1 MARFYRMLA
10 FGPLSAMA
18 KPGENVS
25 TFTNR
30 STPMHIQQIRN
41 ATLVVEYAGKR
52 LLIDPMLAEQ
62 GAYPGFAGTAN
73 SHLANPLVGLP
84 LPLAELLRVDA
95 VVVTHLHADHWDEA
109 ARRLIP
115 RGMPIFAQNAADAAA
130 LRADGFIDVRVLE
143 GETAFGGI
151 VMRKTRGQHG
161 SDAVMA
167 VIGERMGEVCG
178 IVFSHPA
185 EPSLY
190 LAGDTVWNGYVE
202 ASLAAHRPD
211 VVVLNCGDA
220 QVPGLGAI
228 IMDQHD
234 LAMVARA
241 APQATIIASHLEAV
255 NHCVLSRA
263 GLRAFLDE
271 QGLRD
276 RVLVPEDGETCV
288 FGDRR
293 HGAAVVAEIT
303 Q

>member
-10 FGPLSAMA
+10 FGPLSVLAPA
-18 KPGENVS
+18 EQNVS
-25 TFTNR
+25 TLTTR
-30 STPMHIQQIRN
+30 STRMHVQQIRN
-41 ATLVVEYAGKR
+41 ATLVIDYAGKR

-73 SHLANPLVGLP
+73 SQLAYPLVGLP

-109 ARRLIP
+109 ARRLVP
-115 RGMPIFAQNAADAAA
+115 RGLPIFAQNAADAAA

-143 GETAFGGI
+143 AETVFEDI
-151 VMRKTRGQHG
+151 VMRKTQGQHG

-167 VIGERMGEVCG
+167 AIGERMGEVCG
-178 IVFSHPA
+178 IVFSHPD

-190 LAGDTVWNGYVE
+190 LAGDTVWNQYV
-202 ASLAAHRPD
+202 ADSLAVHRPD

-234 LAMVARA
+234 LARVARA
-241 APQATIIASHLEAV
+241 APQATIVASHLEAV
-255 NHCVLSRA
+255 NHCMLSRA
-263 GLRAFLDE
+263 ALRGFLDE
-271 QGLRD
+271 QGLRA

-288 FGDRR
+288 FQG
-293 HGAAVVAEIT
+293 GKEKY
-303 Q
+303 

>member
-1 MARFYRMLA
+1 MQL
-10 FGPLSAMA
+10 
-18 KPGENVS
+18 
-25 TFTNR
+25 
-30 STPMHIQQIRN
+30 QQIRN
-41 ATLVVEYAGKR
+41 ATLVIDYAGKR

-62 GAYPGFAGTAN
+62 GAYPGFPGTAN

-84 LPLAELLRVDA
+84 VPLAELLDVDA

-109 ARRLIP
+109 ARRLVP
-115 RGMPIFAQNAADAAA
+115 RGLPLFAQNQADAAA
-130 LRADGFIDVRVLE
+130 LSADGFADVRVLE
-143 GETAFGGI
+143 SETVFEGI

-190 LAGDTVWNGYVE
+190 LAGDTVWNRHVE
-202 ASLAAHRPD
+202 DSLAMHRPD

-234 LAMVARA
+234 LAKVARA
-241 APQATIIASHLEAV
+241 APAAAIVASHLEAV

-263 GLRAFLDE
+263 ALRAFLDGE
-271 QGLRD
+271 GLRE
-276 RVLVPEDGETCV
+276 RVLVPEDGESCV
-288 FGDRR
+288 FSN
-293 HGAAVVAEIT
+293 
-303 Q
+303 QQKY